1 MKTKGNRFVDQD
13 YSLELVERSRR
24 IRRRVLERLHAA
36 GASHL
41 GTNMSMVEILA
52 AIYSVIDTDRIAAGG
67 IDRDRVIISKGHA
80 AAVTY
85 ATLEEYGLM
94 RSELLDT
101 YHQSGSVLAGHV
113 SHSAPGVEHSTGAL
127 GHGLSV
133 ALGMALAQRSLG
145 TDGRVFCVCGDGEI
159 QEGSV
164 WEALLLW
171 SHLGLTNLDLL
182 IDHNRIS
189 SIGPTHDVINM
200 DPPAERI
207 AGLGFAAKTVDG
219 HDVEAIREAIF
230 SAPSASL
237 PTVVVCDTVKG
248 KGVSFA
254 EDEPIWHY
262 RSLSDELLATAQAD
276 VERGVTS

>member
-1 MKTKGNRFVDQD
+1 MTTKRNGFVDQD
-13 YSLELVERSRR
+13 SVELVERSRR

-41 GTNMSMVEILA
+41 GTNMSMVEILTA
-52 AIYSVIDTDRIAAGG
+52 VYSVIDTDRIAAGSR
-67 IDRDRVIISKGHA
+67 DRDRVIISKGHA

-85 ATLEEYGLM
+85 ATLEEFGLM
-94 RSELLDT
+94 PSELLDT
-101 YHQSGSVLAGHV
+101 YHQSGSVLTGHV

-133 ALGMALAQRSLG
+133 ALGMAQAQRSLG

-171 SHLGLTNLDLL
+171 SHLGLTNLVFL

-207 AGLGFAAKTVDG
+207 AGLGFSAKTVDG
-219 HDVEAIREAIF
+219 HDVEAIREAML
-230 SAPSASL
+230 SAATAAL
-237 PTVVVCDTVKG
+237 PTVIVCDTVKG

-262 RSLSDELLATAQAD
+262 RSLSDELVATALAD
-276 VERGVTS
+276 VERGVSS

>member
-1 MKTKGNRFVDQD
+1 MTTKRNGFVDQD
-13 YSLELVERSRR
+13 SVELVERSRR

-41 GTNMSMVEILA
+41 GTNMSMVEILT
-52 AIYSVIDTDRIAAGG
+52 AIYSVIDTDRIAAGRR
-67 IDRDRVIISKGHA
+67 DRDRVIISKGHA
-80 AAVTY
+80 AAATY

-94 RSELLDT
+94 ESELLDT
-101 YHQSGSVLAGHV
+101 YHRSGSVLTGHV

-171 SHLGLTNLDLL
+171 SHLGLMNLVFL

-207 AGLGFAAKTVDG
+207 AGLGFSATTVDG
-219 HDVEAIREAIF
+219 HDTEAIREAIL
-230 SAPSASL
+230 SASSASL
-237 PTVVVCDTVKG
+237 PTVIVCDTVKG

-254 EDEPIWHY
+254 EDESIWHY
-262 RSLSDELLATAQAD
+262 RSLSDELLVTALED
-276 VERGVTS
+276 VERGVSS